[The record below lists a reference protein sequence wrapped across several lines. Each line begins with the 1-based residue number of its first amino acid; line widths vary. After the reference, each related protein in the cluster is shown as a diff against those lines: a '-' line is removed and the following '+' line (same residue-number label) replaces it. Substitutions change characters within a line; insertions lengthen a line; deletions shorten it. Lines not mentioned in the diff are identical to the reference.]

1 MDAVSVGI
9 AGAALAVSFTNAYL
23 TLFRRGTVRMTQ
35 PTTIYFG
42 PDGSAKHDPL
52 PKVYLRTL
60 LYSTAKRGQ
69 IIESMFVKL
78 HRGESVQTFNIWV
91 YGEDSLARGSGLYVG
106 ENGVVCD
113 HHFLLPDDGTKFDF
127 LRGEYKLEVYASL
140 VNRSQSLLLAKV
152 NLSLSDRVAEQ
163 LLEDKQYGVYFDW
176 GPDSRQYHGHL
187 RQRPKLLPDK
197 LLELHDELTQN
208 LSRPAS
214 QGK

>member
-1 MDAVSVGI
+1 MDAVSIGI
-9 AGAALAVSFTNAYL
+9 AGTALAVSITNAYL

-42 PDGSAKHDPL
+42 PDGSAKHSPL

-60 LYSTAKRGQ
+60 LYSTSKRGQ

-113 HHFLLPDDGTKFDF
+113 HHFLLPKDGTQFDF
-127 LRGEYKLEVYASL
+127 LQGEYKLEIYASL
-140 VNRSQSLLLAKV
+140 VNRSQSLLLASVK
-152 NLSLSDRVAEQ
+152 LSVSDRIAEQ
-163 LLEDKQYGVYFDW
+163 LQDKEYGAYFDW
-176 GPDSRQYHGHL
+176 GPDSRQYHPHP

-197 LLELHDELTQN
+197 LLELQDELTQN
-208 LSRPAS
+208 LSRKAS
-214 QGK
+214 QGE

>member
-1 MDAVSVGI
+1 MDAVSLGI

-42 PDGSAKHDPL
+42 PDGARDPL

-69 IIESMFVKL
+69 IIESMFVRL
-78 HRGESVQTFNIWV
+78 RRGESVQTFNIWV
-91 YGEDSLARGSGLYVG
+91 HGPETLVRGSGLYVG
-106 ENGVVCD
+106 ENGVVSD

-127 LRGEYKLEVYASL
+127 LRGAYKLEVYASL
-140 VNRSQSLLLAKV
+140 VNRSQSRRLADIT
-152 NLSLSDRVAEQ
+152 LSVSDRVADQ
-163 LLEDKQYGVYFDW
+163 LQDKQYGVYFDW
-176 GPDSRQYHGHL
+176 GPDSRQYHAHL
-187 RQRPKLLPDK
+187 RRRPQLPEK
-197 LLELHDELTQN
+197 VLELSED
-208 LSRPAS
+208 LSSSAS